1 MSTISTLE
9 GAISIADVRKC
20 LQKVIPDKTVSPSVS
35 FGRDITT
42 TRAFLY
48 GIVCKENN
56 QMLPSDAFLAGCNR
70 FGVDN
75 PCPTVTKRLANY
87 GNADEL
93 DKDFKRIVNKY
104 KN

>member
-56 QMLPSDAFLAGCNR
+56 
-70 FGVDN
+70 
-75 PCPTVTKRLANY
+75 
-87 GNADEL
+87 
-93 DKDFKRIVNKY
+93 
-104 KN
+104 